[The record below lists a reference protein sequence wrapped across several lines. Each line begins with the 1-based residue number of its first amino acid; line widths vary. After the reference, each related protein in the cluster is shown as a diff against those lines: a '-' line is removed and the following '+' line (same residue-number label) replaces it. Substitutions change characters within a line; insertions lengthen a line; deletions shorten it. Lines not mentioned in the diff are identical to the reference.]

1 MRRTPRHLFLPG
13 VPPQQAYVDES
24 IYTKTDAHGTSIS
37 AASQP
42 RIVAMM
48 LEQLDVRP
56 GQRIMEAGAGTGYNA
71 ALLAAVVGDSGRA
84 VTIDVDGDGGRSGPT
99 RTSASP
105 PAPCSLSA
113 TSTPQTDSERSRPSS
128 TTPARRGRR
137 ANRIRVASLVRCDRA
152 CQPRRRGARGGLAW
166 TRWSRRRTAV
176 AAPHRPPVHLHPTV
190 RPRPARLP
198 TSPTAIAVTTAGAG
212 ARTGYCITGCGCLD
226 ADRRPRPVRARR
238 PQRRDRQNSR
248 RTPTGHPRRT
258 TDYRWRPE
266 HGPAPRGIP
275 FRTTR
280 RPQWT
285 RRRSGVAPALRD
297 GADSRPIGGGGPNN
311 NRLRLASRASPA
323 PRGLAVSASRRLVD

>member
-128 TTPARRGRR
+128 TTPARRGPSCEPDPGGISGSLRPGMPTASAWCPGWTGVDAVVSSSHRR
-137 ANRIRVASLVRCDRA
+137 RCTPPAAGTPSPNSSTASCQTAHQPYGDCCHHRRRRCPNRLLHHRLRLSRRGSKTPTGTGSPPSTARSAEFSPHPDRSSA
-152 CQPRRRGARGGLAW
+152 ADNGLPLAAGTRPCTSRHSVSDNSPPAVDSTPQWCGPGSPRRRR
-166 TRWSRRRTAV
+166 
-176 AAPHRPPVHLHPTV
+176 
-190 RPRPARLP
+190 
-198 TSPTAIAVTTAGAG
+198 
-212 ARTGYCITGCGCLD
+212 
-226 ADRRPRPVRARR
+226 
-238 PQRRDRQNSR
+238 
-248 RTPTGHPRRT
+248 
-258 TDYRWRPE
+258 
-266 HGPAPRGIP
+266 
-275 FRTTR
+275 
-280 RPQWT
+280 
-285 RRRSGVAPALRD
+285 
-297 GADSRPIGGGGPNN
+297 
-311 NRLRLASRASPA
+311 
-323 PRGLAVSASRRLVD
+323 